1 MKRKLITLFAAFL
14 VLAGFQVKAQVLAVD
29 VVIQTG
35 DSTARWDDRLGTH
48 PAGYDNE
55 RGGYAAWIS
64 NTPNKLFFDASST
77 AGVKFFYR
85 NGAPKTFDK
94 ADRITVSNP
103 VANLISFSKGGTTL
117 TLRSGTTDYTQ
128 FVVFRGG
135 QTTGNFRVPD
145 YYTTDNATNLGG
157 VYSSQTAV
165 VQPFNGGVFEGY
177 LAIQLTTTVQGT
189 GLVDAHDLLIV
200 VHDQNGALSLITYQD
215 YVDSLEPTSGTAL
228 GTFIRSKDAAKCY
241 YPLYIKT
248 EQLTGRWARP
258 SDFADCNFNKFIFE
272 GTVLKAQKG
281 DFLQGLSTDATA
293 YEVFTAKQ
301 VDFIVHNSTTNA
313 TNNIFTHTVAG
324 AQFQGKDWDIAFPG
338 KGQYYGT
345 MPTTAY
351 PNGVI
356 PLFVLATPE
365 DECKVLSVSRINKLE
380 IQSQND
386 GGYGNEIEIR
396 DYAQYY
402 GWNSTTSRFESR
414 TVTPGAHATPADV
427 TYDTYTSLQKFA
439 IWINEDGECVLYPA
453 ASYFWEYGETKLVSD
468 VDIKILPNAVLFY
481 NDINVRYTAG
491 STTPADKLNGIQI
504 GWWNGRN
511 SNPNIYPTGRIATSP
526 NMPQT
531 ITDYTALPFS
541 PVCWEEDKNIE
552 GRFYFLEVLNP
563 DTLDQWRRNSAF
575 NDAFGYDGY
584 QENGLRKYVLSSQV
598 YDNIPG
604 INGGKFLVMLPK
616 ETVRTDDPKYWRFPY
631 DKVNMAAHWEVKA
644 VRDITNSII
653 GYRFI
658 NMLGDTLKYDPDPTL
673 NSALYGGYLGKNRLW
688 AGAND
693 GVNEGIKY
701 FGRPEHVGLPWWDT
715 TNWFDLNNLS
725 PANPLA
731 PATVGYDVWKV
742 HQMKDQDFF
751 FLELTG
757 HGTGDKITLRFR
769 NLLGD
774 DWHNTDIFGAGAD
787 LIDAGNG
794 FNYYQRIIGLDLE
807 DITGL
812 QSYASRDEFNACP
825 GLQIAMKPIDYVP
838 NHGTFYPND
847 RLAVN
852 NTVDVDTVNT
862 NYSKFMKQDSLTAYT
877 FLEGNYAIMEALPV
891 DHSLKFG
898 YNTVLIYDGTSATV
912 DAAALKLTQDKLQ
925 FIPLNSPTGAAR
937 KTAILDLHAP
947 AGVPAAE
954 PLSWLYDETYK
965 WYLVKLGNKYLSF
978 DFVNLSATT
987 NREMVGLVFNEYLAN
1002 AVPVRLY
1009 QPLVGD
1015 KAETNFLFQFYIPN
1029 FTYFPNATTAAARV
1043 RDNRIGSVT
1052 RPPFPEVESPTLGTP
1067 KATDEV
1073 CFASLSNH
1081 SDFIFATRAY
1091 TGLTSGTR
1099 FTIEVQDYSQDCL
1112 PEFIDPQWL
1121 ANNRLLSLPLN
1132 NQIWVADNAVNAWF
1146 ATGAAGIA
1154 ASTPVAAG
1162 GTRAVVSNTADDP
1175 AITTLT
1181 HTYVTSI
1188 REYNRQILNTAGV
1201 LVNEPGYELGWAK
1214 VGIPTTPGV
1223 APVGLPTYNSWIG
1236 GNINATT
1243 TSPKSFGVSF
1253 ERDLE
1258 VPLYYVQN
1266 DEGLYLTVVPH
1277 TQMRDQFSTVPDV
1290 SGIRLEWKPL
1300 ITWTNATFFNNNG
1313 YDPRVLQLFAISGCK
1328 EVKDGWYGKFIY
1340 LPLASFMADYTTGDI
1355 IQTASTTPVNDVF
1368 YNFDLGKGN
1377 GWGGN
1382 DVTNCWRISQWA
1394 PVEFPVKDFVVFNS
1408 KTGGNVGSLV
1418 PVEFKLSK
1426 QQYIKESCDYQLVQ
1440 NMTFNSADYY
1450 TFDNTVSAADDY
1462 TISAHWEIKWDAAD
1476 PEMATFIPELKKVYN
1491 ETVGSSAIPIT
1502 NLKGEYYFVKRI
1514 GTETIADDGFT
1525 TVRAIDVSGYASG
1538 NFTAKFDTLKLTCV
1552 DHAVPFF
1559 DLEADGGN
1567 VGLLEKMAIL
1577 ETPFVDRNL
1586 TYVVPADKDTPTPIY
1601 RGGNLI
1607 GYQTYINRIDNDISK
1622 AEFLTVYKENRRE
1635 LTENHIIPYYAFSI
1649 TNNGVEYFL
1658 NIDVAPAASTRQ
1670 DSVYWTALSTADRDI
1685 LLDWENNPSALKT
1698 YKFCLPYQ
1706 VDENGV
1712 RKDLVKYG
1720 DTSYPPVYL
1729 QTLDIHET
1737 DYPYLVV
1744 AGSATNYVTARNLWD
1759 AIKLGYRP
1767 STLSWNIYTVDY
1779 RFIDPNQVTA
1789 WIFGGSIPPG
1799 QMWVPI
1805 AGAINNGSAE
1815 GVLTNQALLGDIFL
1829 TQSGNSPVNY
1839 GVPTG
1844 ISNAPTLKVEFEGD
1858 TLIGTYAMRP
1868 IWYYRINLND
1878 TYLTD
1883 ATGQVGA
1890 SYYYTFYGTTYPY
1903 GFFGDKI
1910 DNFADYVA
1918 EGIKADENFVQA
1930 FGFKYVVDDTDP
1942 LQPFYVVSNANYKN
1956 KPAKVN
1962 EYRYLASINDQ
1973 LVFVND
1979 PLDALIFQWGH
1990 IDGDGKYVDLKVVG
2004 KSGIYGVEGGVK
2016 FLNTTGKVDIFS
2028 IDGRL
2033 IKSSV
2038 LTGGEQIIPAP
2049 RGIAVVKNGSTVVK
2063 VVVQ

>member
-1 MKRKLITLFAAFL
+1 MKRKLITLFAALLLF
-14 VLAGFQVKAQVLAVD
+14 AGFQVKAQIVG
-29 VVIQTG
+29 IQTG
-35 DSTARWDDRLGTH
+35 LDEPPATGST
-48 PAGYDNE
+48 NE
-55 RGGYAAWIS
+55 RGGYAGLLQ
-64 NTPNKLFFDASST
+64 NTPNKLTFNGTNFVYAPGAPVTTAGSPDRIRVANPAVNYVTFST
-77 AGVKFFYR
+77 A
-85 NGAPKTFDK
+85 NN
-94 ADRITVSNP
+94 SN
-103 VANLISFSKGGTTL
+103 TL
-117 TLRSGTTDYTQ
+117 TLPYKGVNYSQ
-128 FVVFRGG
+128 FVVFRSFDDLPVNNYYDK
-135 QTTGNFRVPD
+135 TG
-145 YYTTDNATNLGG
+145 TDDPSTFPGEVITPQSFA
-157 VYSSQTAV
+157 
-165 VQPFNGGVFEGY
+165 GGVFEGY
-177 LAIQLTTTVQGT
+177 LAIQAGGMVNNP
-189 GLVDAHDLLIV
+189 DLLIV
-200 VHDQNGALSLITYQD
+200 VHNKQGILSLMPYSD
-215 YVDSLEPTSGTAL
+215 YVDSLYTDLTLA
-228 GTFIRSKDAAKCY
+228 TNNY

-248 EQLTGRWARP
+248 QQLTGRWARP
-258 SDFADCNFNKFIFE
+258 SDFADCNFTKFIFE

-281 DFLQGLSTDATA
+281 EYLQNLSTDATS

-301 VDFIVHNSTTNA
+301 VDFVMHNNTTA
-313 TNNIFTHTVAG
+313 TTNNIFTHTVAG

-345 MPTTAY
+345 MPATAD

-365 DECKVLSVSRINKLE
+365 NECKVLSVSRINKLV

-386 GGYGNEIEIR
+386 GGYANELEIR
-396 DYAQYY
+396 DYTQYY

-439 IWINEDGECVLYPA
+439 IWINEDGEYVLYPA

-468 VDIKILPNAVLFY
+468 ADIKILPNAVLFY
-481 NDINVRYTAG
+481 NDVNVRYIAG
-491 STTPADKLNGIQI
+491 STTPADKANGIQI
-504 GWWNGRN
+504 GGWNGRN
-511 SNPNIYPTGRIATSP
+511 SNPNIYAGGALARIATSP
-526 NMPQT
+526 NIPQT
-531 ITDYTALPFS
+531 MSDYWPLPFS

-563 DTLDQWRRNSAF
+563 DTLDQWRRGPAF
-575 NDAFGYDGY
+575 NAAFGTNGY
-584 QENGLRKYVLSSQV
+584 QQNGLRKYVLSSQV
-598 YDNIPG
+598 YDNI
-604 INGGKFLVMLPK
+604 GGKFMVMLPK

-644 VRDITNSII
+644 VRDITNNII

-701 FGRPEHVGLPWWDT
+701 FGRPEHAGLPWWDT
-715 TNWFDLNNLS
+715 TNWFDLNNYS

-742 HQMKDQDFF
+742 HQMKGQDFF

-757 HGTGDKITLRFR
+757 HGTGDKITLKFR
-769 NLLGD
+769 TGD
-774 DWHNTDIFGAGAD
+774 DWHNTDISGDGAD

-794 FNYYQRIIGLDLE
+794 NNYYQRIIGLDLE
-807 DITGL
+807 DVTGL
-812 QSYASRDEFNACP
+812 QSYPSRDDFNACP

-838 NHGTFYPND
+838 NHGTYYPGD

-925 FIPLNSPTGAAR
+925 FIPLNSPTGVAR
-937 KTAILDLHAP
+937 KDAILDLHAP

-954 PLSWLYDETYK
+954 ALSWLYDETYK

-987 NREMVGLVFNEYLAN
+987 NREMVGMVFNEHLAN

-1015 KAETNFLFQFYIPN
+1015 KKETNFLFQFYIPN
-1029 FTYFPNATTAAARV
+1029 FTYFPTAATAAERV

-1067 KATDEV
+1067 KANDEV
-1073 CFASLSNH
+1073 CFATLSNH
-1081 SDFIFATRAY
+1081 SDYIFATRAY

-1099 FTIEVQDYSQDCL
+1099 FTIEVQPSTIDCL

-1121 ANNRLLSLPLN
+1121 ADNRLLSLPLN
-1132 NQIWVADNAVNAWF
+1132 NQIWVADNAVSAWF
-1146 ATGAAGIA
+1146 ATGAAGMA
-1154 ASTPVAAG
+1154 ASIPVAAG
-1162 GTRAVVSNTADDP
+1162 GNRAIVTNTVNDP

-1188 REYNRQILNTAGV
+1188 REYNRQALNASGV
-1201 LVNEPGYELGWAK
+1201 LVNETGYETGIAK
-1214 VGIPTTPGV
+1214 VGIPTNPGV
-1223 APVGLPTYNSWIG
+1223 TPVGLQTYSSWIG
-1236 GNINATT
+1236 GNINAAT
-1243 TSPKSFGVSF
+1243 TSPKSIGMSF
-1253 ERDLE
+1253 VNDLE

-1266 DEGLYLTVVPH
+1266 DAGLYLTVVPH
-1277 TQMRDQFSTVPDV
+1277 TEMRDQFSTVPDV

-1300 ITWTNATFFNNNG
+1300 ITWNNATFFNTNG

-1368 YNFDLGKGN
+1368 YNYELGKGN

-1382 DVTNCWRISQWA
+1382 DVTDCWRISQWA
-1394 PVEFPVKDFVVFNS
+1394 PVQFDVKDFVVFNS

-1462 TISAHWEIKWDAAD
+1462 TISAHWKIEWDASD
-1476 PEMATFIPELKKVYN
+1476 PEMATFIPELKKVYDL
-1491 ETVGSSAIPIT
+1491 TVGSAAIPIT
-1502 NLKGEYYFVKRI
+1502 NLGGEYYFVKRI
-1514 GTETIADDGFT
+1514 GTQTIADDGFT

-1552 DHAVPFF
+1552 DHAMPFF

-1577 ETPFVDRNL
+1577 ETPFTDRNL
-1586 TYVVPADKDTPTPIY
+1586 TFKVTDDSSTPSPIY
-1601 RGGNLI
+1601 RGGQLI
-1607 GYQTYINRIDNDISK
+1607 GYQTYINAIDKDISK
-1622 AEFLTVYKENRRE
+1622 AEFLTVYRENVRE

-1649 TNNGVEYFL
+1649 TYNGTEYFL
-1658 NIDVAPAASTRQ
+1658 NVDPKGTSTTRQ
-1670 DSVYWTALSTADRDI
+1670 DSVYWTALSTANRDI
-1685 LLDWENNPSALKT
+1685 LLDWEHYPNEFKLF
-1698 YKFCLPYQ
+1698 KFCLPYQ
-1706 VDENGV
+1706 VDANGV
-1712 RKDLVKYG
+1712 REKLVKYG
-1720 DTSYPPVYL
+1720 DTEYPPVYL
-1729 QTLDIHET
+1729 QTLDT
-1737 DYPYLVV
+1737 YFDDYPNLII
-1744 AGSATNYVTARNLWD
+1744 AGAATKYATSKNLYD
-1759 AIKLGYRP
+1759 AIKPAYL
-1767 STLSWNIYTVDY
+1767 STLDWNIYTVDY
-1779 RFIDPNQVTA
+1779 RYIDEKQVTA

-1805 AGAINNGSAE
+1805 AGAINDGSAE

-1844 ISNAPTLKVEFEGD
+1844 IKNAPALTVEFEGD

-1868 IWYYRINLND
+1868 IWYYRIKLDGN
-1878 TYLTD
+1878 YLTD
-1883 ATGQVGA
+1883 ATGQVGS

-1910 DNFADYVA
+1910 DNFPAYVA
-1918 EGIKADENFVQA
+1918 EGIKADEKFVQA

-1979 PLDALIFQWGH
+1979 PLDALIFQWGK
-1990 IDGDGKYVDLKVVG
+1990 IDENDGYVDLKVVG
-2004 KSGIYGVEGGVK
+2004 KSGIFGVDGGVK
-2016 FLNTTGKVDIFS
+2016 FLNTTGKVDIFT

-2049 RGIAVVKNGSTVVK
+2049 RGIAVVKNGSTVAK